1 VTLKLVIKPAAES
14 DLLEIFTWYEDRQSG
29 LGAIFIDEIESCF
42 DLILK
47 HPKNFQEIDKDI
59 HRAVTRVFPYC
70 VFYTDSVWQGESISP
85 FKYVPPAS
93 WLYRTAFQAAA

>member
-29 LGAIFIDEIESCF
+29 LGAVFIEEIQSCF
-42 DLILK
+42 DLILQ
-47 HPKNFQEIDKDI
+47 HPEIFQEIDKDI

-70 VFYTDSVWQGESISP
+70 VFYTNDEENVFILA
-85 FKYVPPAS
+85 V
-93 WLYRTAFQAAA
+93 LHAAQRPDYIRSRWDA

>member
-1 VTLKLVIKPAAES
+1 VTLKLVIKPGAES
-14 DLLEIFTWYEDRQSG
+14 DLQDIFTWYEDRQSG

-47 HPKNFQEIDKDI
+47 HPLIFQEIDKDI

-70 VFYTDSVWQGESISP
+70 VFYTTDNENV
-85 FKYVPPAS
+85 FVLAV
-93 WLYRTAFQAAA
+93 LHAAQHPDYIRSRWDA